1 MSCLAILDTVAAGTT
16 AGRTPEASADLITN
30 VKPTRARQQSRPH
43 MWADVV
49 VEVVVLV
56 GHVVVAARLL
66 KQLKHIVMAQ
76 RLNVAVSPKMLN

>member
-30 VKPTRARQQSRPH
+30 VKTYTRARQQSRPH

-56 GHVVVAARLL
+56 GHVVVASTPSETA
-66 KQLKHIVMAQ
+66 
-76 RLNVAVSPKMLN
+76 